1 MGSAEALV
9 REWLRAFERL
19 DLEPFVGAFVEDATA
34 FLPFT
39 PRRRIGREAIRAA
52 FAEYFRAI
60 GAGTMPRPPA
70 VGDPDLVV
78 QPLGPHG
85 AVASFHY
92 GTAGEVRRRSLI
104 LVERDGGWGILHL
117 HASNV
122 PE

>member
-1 MGSAEALV
+1 VDRAEDLV

-19 DLEPFVGAFVEDATA
+19 DLEPFVAAFVEDGTA

-39 PRRRIGREAIRAA
+39 PRRRVGREA
-52 FAEYFRAI
+52 
-60 GAGTMPRPPA
+60 TRPPA

-104 LVERDGGWGILHL
+104 LVERDGRWGIAHL
-117 HASNV
+117 HASNL

>member
-1 MGSAEALV
+1 VDRAEDLV

-19 DLEPFVGAFVEDATA
+19 DLEPFAGAFVEDATA

-39 PRRRIGREAIRAA
+39 QRRRVGREAIRSA

-60 GAGTMPRPPA
+60 AAGSIPRPPA
-70 VGDPDLVV
+70 VGDPDLVM
-78 QPLGPHG
+78 QPIGEHG

-104 LVERDGGWGILHL
+104 LVEREGRWGIAHL
-117 HASNV
+117 HASNQ